1 MSKVCI
7 KCGTMLEDGAVF
19 CDECG
24 TKQIEEV
31 TENKKVKEKKPKEKK
46 VKEKVKDD
54 SQPKNSG
61 MSIASLV
68 FGLIAICT
76 FGVLYIPEIL
86 GIVFG
91 IVGILD
97 KDRKHN
103 LAIAGLVLSIL
114 SIVIMIVLVAIA
126 LILG

>member
-7 KCGTMLEDGAVF
+7 KCGTVLEDGAVF

-24 TKQIEEV
+24 TKQVEEV
-31 TENKKVKEKKPKEKK
+31 TENKKSKEKKTKEKA
-46 VKEKVKDD
+46 KDNG
-54 SQPKNSG
+54 QPKNSG

-76 FGVLYIPEIL
+76 FGTLYIPEIL

-103 LAIAGLVLSIL
+103 LAVAGLILSIL
-114 SIVIMIVLVAIA
+114 SIVIMIVVVALA